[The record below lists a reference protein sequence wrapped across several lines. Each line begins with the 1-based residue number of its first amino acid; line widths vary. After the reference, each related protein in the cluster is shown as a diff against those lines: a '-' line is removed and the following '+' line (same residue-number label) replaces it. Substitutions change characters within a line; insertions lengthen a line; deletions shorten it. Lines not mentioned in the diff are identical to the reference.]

1 MTTITRVLILAG
13 LLCNGA
19 ATLADDAFPGIK
31 KLMPEEAFNRA
42 GLDKLSDNELEQLD
56 RWLIG
61 YTATEA
67 PVQRK
72 TSAAVRQVERDTIIT
87 STIEGAF
94 SGWSGKTQFTLS
106 NGQVW
111 RQRLAGKWRYRAES
125 PKVTIEKNIMG
136 FFVMRVDDKKSV
148 GVKRVR

>member
-1 MTTITRVLILAG
+1 MG
-13 LLCNGA
+13 LFYNSA
-19 ATLADDAFPGIK
+19 AILADDAFPGIK
-31 KLMPEEAFNRA
+31 KLMSEDTFNHA
-42 GLDKLSDNELEQLD
+42 GLDKLSNTELEQLD

-67 PVQRK
+67 PVQRQ
-72 TSAAVRQVERDTIIT
+72 TSAAVRQVDRDMIIT
-87 STIEGAF
+87 STIDGAF
-94 SGWSGKTQFTLS
+94 SGWSGKTQFRLS
-106 NGQVW
+106 NGQLW
-111 RQRLAGKWRYRAES
+111 QQRLAGKWRYRAES